1 MKPEPYPLRLL
12 SHCLYHYADRNE
24 FNRYFNEYHE
34 CISKRLLPYI
44 KGRLFMYG
52 YRGDLDTAA
61 ADLWQDIFD
70 EHYQSIFINRPK
82 SAQRI
87 QELTGS
93 LKLTSRGELF
103 SRQVSIWR
111 KEVVDWVR
119 TAMTF
124 LNSPITPE
132 NDTYHLGQ
140 QAQEINHLRFPLR
153 DQGHEL
159 LLWLLPYG
167 CTHVEEESIED
178 DTSLTVADN
187 TVSSE
192 SIERVD
198 DRDMQD
204 RYHITL
210 KQRIAEISEIVEAEG
225 ELAADMAAG
234 CEGGAKFGIAA
245 IETLD
250 QMPRTLI
257 PVMSA
262 LYWLTN
268 NRVKDYMRRVAKDP
282 INNQLEE
289 SLHNDDDANEP
300 DESFINRIPAESKE
314 SEKFLWNDVQ
324 VLLQKPIF
332 EARAALQQ
340 TGLTNKQLR
349 TAEAKLLQCEERYR
363 LNLDVLGFALEGYS
377 EEAIASQLSLTR
389 DQVRGRKKEIRQ
401 LLESLRD
408 LRH

>member
-1 MKPEPYPLRLL
+1 
-12 SHCLYHYADRNE
+12 
-24 FNRYFNEYHE
+24 
-34 CISKRLLPYI
+34 
-44 KGRLFMYG
+44 MYG

-124 LNSPITPE
+124 LNSPITSE

-187 TVSSE
+187 TASGE